1 MLVHTASRNI
11 IFICY
16 HFTDSTTHTLI
27 LDKRNLMVNKG
38 LEARRNMMTI
48 EDRADGVISDDKDKE
63 KNNSD
68 KSC

>member
-1 MLVHTASRNI
+1 MLVHTESRNI

-16 HFTDSTTHTLI
+16 HLTDSTTHTLI

-38 LEARRNMMTI
+38 QARRNMMTI

-68 KSC
+68 NSC